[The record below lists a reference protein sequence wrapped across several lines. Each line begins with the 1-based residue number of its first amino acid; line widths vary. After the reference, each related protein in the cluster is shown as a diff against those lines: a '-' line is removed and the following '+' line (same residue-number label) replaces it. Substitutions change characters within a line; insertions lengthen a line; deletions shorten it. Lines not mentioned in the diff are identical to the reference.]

1 MSVIYYT
8 NNVGSTTNS
17 TGQNDFNLIALSGYT
32 SFSSYDGEYIPYYV
46 RQDNDVNN
54 WEYGLGLV
62 TGTTL
67 IRSIIYNSS
76 NNNAKVNFSSGSK
89 TIYSTINAERINRG
103 GYNYSGVNSN
113 FSIRP
118 FQTVFA
124 VTALSQITGS
134 LPPSSGNENLVL
146 GFRLTNSSTNNL
158 VIKASGSDTIDGL
171 ATTTLT
177 PSEKYLSLIGD
188 GVSGWL
194 LLNRS
199 TEIVGSGLPSG
210 NIGNVQFKGTA
221 TSMSGTND
229 FSWNTANK
237 LLLLGGSGTGTANIQ
252 LPASSGYNTRFN
264 ISGYDSDFEVKGTGS
279 NRVYYD
285 ASAGRLGINTA
296 GLPSTIL
303 HVVGSCA
310 NETMRIE
317 SSTACNTGVAL
328 TLYHNP
334 PNGVPP
340 GAYPATINL
349 AGRNG
354 NGQQV
359 NYARVSSRVLGS
371 GINATSGELM
381 IDVDYTGVTTNVF
394 SIHPFR
400 TVIGLNSSGNSS
412 TNVVIGNNSTDVGG
426 SNILLGHNSRISLS
440 SSTGNTILGHSNS
453 SFGVGNFMGGVSNYV
468 SGNANTILGNSSS
481 GVGSGLLSLSNN
493 RLNGTGLV
501 ILGTNTT
508 VTGVSSVVVGNNNL
522 FARNVSG
529 VVVVGN
535 SNSISST
542 GDISFGN
549 NNTIDGNNNTVIG
562 RSSVITG
569 SNNIVFG
576 SGNISSGNSNVLFG
590 QNISF
595 TGSSGIVIGRDINTS
610 VNSGIVFGVGSLD
623 VLLTSGEL
631 IINNDRNSFGLSV
644 YGSSVGSG
652 LFVKNN
658 NVGINKSG
666 SYPLD
671 VNGIIRSSGLDIG
684 GPVKLS
690 GLSGL
695 SNTYF
700 TTGDVITVFNTGN
713 NQLAYVSATGFFD
726 KFNNVILPISIGG
739 TASSTASG
747 ARSNLGL
754 IINSDVQAYHPN
766 LSGIANGTY
775 IGSTGITILGTIVSG
790 SWSGSIIDISKGG
803 TNSTSASGARSNLG
817 LAINSD
823 VQAYHPN
830 LSGIASGTYVGSTG
844 IQTVGTLASGTWNA
858 TNIAVNKGGTGAD
871 LTVNSGNTSGSLL
884 FYETSGSSHL
894 FNKDSKLKWINSSG
908 LLAIGYTGSIPSQ
921 LSSTSLSVT
930 GLVRL
935 QTVSAGTY
943 GTALGIDASGY
954 VGQHSSSIRFK
965 ENIIP
970 YSKSLSE
977 IEKLN
982 PVYFNYIGY
991 PNTVA
996 GLIAEEVAGSG
1007 FEEFINRDMDSLPH
1021 SISYSSMIVLLINA
1035 IKELK
1040 QRIEVLENK

>member
-67 IRSIIYNSS
+67 IRSIIYSSS

-124 VTALSQITGS
+124 VTALSQITGT
-134 LPPSSGNENLVL
+134 LPSSSGNENLVL

-158 VIKASGSDTIDGL
+158 VIRASGSDTIDG
-171 ATTTLT
+171 ATSTTLT
-177 PSEKYLSLIGD
+177 PSEKYLSLISD
-188 GVSGWL
+188 GSSGWL

-210 NIGNVQFKGTA
+210 NIGNIQFKGTA
-221 TSMSGTND
+221 SSMSGTND
-229 FSWNTANK
+229 FSWNIANK
-237 LLLLGGSGTGTANIQ
+237 LLLLGGTGTGTANIQ
-252 LPASSGYNTRFN
+252 IPASSGYNTRFN

-279 NRVYYD
+279 NRIYYD
-285 ASAGRLGINTA
+285 ASTGRLGINTA

-349 AGRNG
+349 AGRNS

-371 GINATSGELM
+371 GINATSGELI

-400 TVIGLNSSGNSS
+400 TVIGLNSSGNSN
-412 TNVVIGNNSTDVGG
+412 TNVVIGNNSSDVGG
-426 SNILLGHNSRISLS
+426 SNILLGHNSKIVLS
-440 SSTGNTILGHSNS
+440 SSTGNTVLGHSNS
-453 SFGVGNFMGGVSNYV
+453 SFGVGNFVGGVSNYV
-468 SGNANTILGNSSS
+468 SGNTNAILGNGSS
-481 GVGSGLLSLSNN
+481 GIGSGLLSLSNN

-508 VTGVSSVVVGNNNL
+508 VTGINSVVVGNNNL
-522 FARNVSG
+522 FARNVSD

-535 SNSISST
+535 SNSVSST

-549 NNTIDGNNNTVIG
+549 NNTIDGNNNTIIG

-576 SGNISSGNSNVLFG
+576 SGNTASGNTNVIFG

-610 VNSGIVFGVGSLD
+610 INSGIVFGVGSLD

-671 VNGIIRSSGLDIG
+671 VNGVIKSSGLDIG

-695 SNTYF
+695 SNSYF
-700 TTGDVITVFNTGN
+700 GSGDVITVFNTGDN
-713 NQLAYVSATGFFD
+713 NLVYVSATGLFTRFSGITIPTD
-726 KFNNVILPISIGG
+726 ILPTIPLNLGG
-739 TASSTASG
+739 TSASTASG

-754 IINSDVQAYHPN
+754 V
-766 LSGIANGTY
+766 
-775 IGSTGITILGTIVSG
+775 
-790 SWSGSIIDISKGG
+790 
-803 TNSTSASGARSNLG
+803 
-817 LAINSD
+817 INSD

-844 IQTVGTLASGTWNA
+844 IQTVGTLTSGTWNA

-871 LTVNSGNTSGSLL
+871 LTANSGSTSGSLV
-884 FYETSGSSHL
+884 FYETSGSSHI

-908 LLAIGYTGSIPSQ
+908 LLAIGYSSTIPSQ
-921 LSSTSLSVT
+921 LSNTSLSVT
-930 GLVRL
+930 GLARF
-935 QTVSAGTY
+935 QNTNGSSATQL
-943 GTALGIDASGY
+943 AIDASGY
-954 VGQHSSSIRFK
+954 LAALTSSARFK
-965 ENIIP
+965 ENISP
-970 YSKSLSE
+970 YTKGLSD
-977 IEKLN
+977 IDKLN
-982 PVYFNYIGY
+982 PVYFNYITD
-991 PNTVA
+991 PNHTIA
-996 GLIAEEVAGSG
+996 GLIAEEVAASG
-1007 FEEFINRDMDSLPH
+1007 FEEFVNRDLESLPY
-1021 SISYSSMIVLLINA
+1021 SVSYSSMIVLLINT

-1040 QRIEVLENK
+1040 QRIEILENK